1 MQFPDKAKSVIA
13 NTFYDKEVA
22 VLEKTE
28 TLDAEG
34 GVVKTGDAIK
44 STFKGNVRFV
54 TLAEEQNE
62 IGLVENIDVQFT
74 CPTET
79 PVEVDD
85 LLQYAGVKYVA
96 VSVLPSDSHKTIMG
110 QKWQRSR

>member
-1 MQFPDKAKSVIA
+1 MQFPDKAKKVIA
-13 NTFYDKEVA
+13 DTFYDKEVA

-34 GVVKTGDAIK
+34 GVVKNSTTIK
-44 STFKGNVRFV
+44 STFKGNVRFIA
-54 TLAEEQNE
+54 LGEEQNE
-62 IGLVENIDVQFT
+62 LGLVENIDIQIT
-74 CPTET
+74 CPTDT
-79 PVEVDD
+79 AVEVDD

-96 VSVLPSDSHKTIMG
+96 VSVLPSDSHKTIWG